1 MAYVNK
7 GCSSVTIRFLIGFL
21 LLLLSLPLY
30 AVQLEGL
37 YTASVA
43 VEDQTQSTRSAAIGL
58 ALNKVVQ
65 KVSGRRS
72 ALSNVALQAALS
84 NVGSYVEQ
92 FQYKQRDDEPGYWLI
107 IRFQKAAL
115 DRTLQQF
122 DVPVWGGNRPDILL
136 WLAVDDAEQRYIA
149 STELDGEVAELV
161 KQQALEAGLAVTLP
175 LLDLADQR
183 ALSFNDV
190 WAGFPDQLRRASQ
203 RYSVKQVMFGRLLK
217 SKGTWRLNWTLMS
230 EEGQKVGLE
239 QSNDV
244 AMILQQT
251 FAQVSESLADI
262 YAPYGVTM
270 LDRQLRM
277 DVSGVKDLTQFV
289 QVTSYLSSL
298 DMVKK
303 LAWNQLNDNKVTLEL
318 TISGDVTVLK
328 DIIALNEVLIP
339 EFFPRGVT
347 PVQLDMYVNPSQ
359 PPEPT
364 LYYRAN

>member
-43 VEDQTQSTRSAAIGL
+43 VDDQTQSTRSAAIGL

-92 FQYKQRDDEPGYWLI
+92 FQYKQKEDEPGYWLI

-122 DVPVWGGNRPDILL
+122 EVPVWGSNRPDILL

-149 STELDGEVAELV
+149 SAQLDGDVAELI
-161 KQQALEAGLAVTLP
+161 KQQALEAGLALTLP

-183 ALSFNDV
+183 ALNFNDV

-203 RYSVKQVMFGRLLK
+203 RYGVKQIMFGRLLK
-217 SKGTWRLNWTLMS
+217 SGESWRLSWTLMAEVG
-230 EEGQKVGLE
+230 EEVGLE
-239 QSNDV
+239 QANDL
-244 AMILQQT
+244 AAILQQT

-262 YAPYGVTM
+262 YAPYGVAM
-270 LDRQLRM
+270 LDNQLKM
-277 DVSGVKDLTQFV
+277 EVSGVKGLTQFV
-289 QVTSYLSSL
+289 QVTRYLSSL

-303 LAWNQLNDNKVTLEL
+303 LAWNQLSDNKVSLEL
-318 TISGDVTVLK
+318 MISGDVTVLK
-328 DIIALNEVLIP
+328 DIIALNEVLTP
-339 EFFPRGVT
+339 EFSPRGIA
-347 PVQLDMYVNPSQ
+347 PVQLDMNLNPSQ